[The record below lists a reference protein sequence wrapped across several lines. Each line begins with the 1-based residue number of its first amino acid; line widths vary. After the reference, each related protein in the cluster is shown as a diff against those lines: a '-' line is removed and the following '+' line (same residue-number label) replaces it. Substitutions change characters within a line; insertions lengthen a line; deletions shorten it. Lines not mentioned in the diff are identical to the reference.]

1 MTTDIVNTRMESA
14 QTELQARI
22 AELQSME
29 TRATELAQQIHNLK
43 VQIATY
49 QDLLTDNT
57 EDISSEVRET
67 VESLVAGE

>member
-1 MTTDIVNTRMESA
+1 MESA
-14 QTELQARI
+14 QTELQARLT
-22 AELQSME
+22 ELQNME

-67 VESLVAGE
+67 VESLVSGE

>member
-1 MTTDIVNTRMESA
+1 MESA
-14 QTELQARI
+14 QKELQARI